1 TGNLV
6 ANQLGNQLLS
16 QQISSSTDSTQT
28 ASGQMPGGGG
38 GMGGGM
44 FGHSSANVD
53 VIDSLNVAVS
63 MNDMLVLGGIG
74 IFIAIIATLLPSISV
89 LRLHPKTI
97 LTKQE

>member
-1 TGNLV
+1 
-6 ANQLGNQLLS
+6 
-16 QQISSSTDSTQT
+16 
-28 ASGQMPGGGG
+28 MPSGGG

-44 FGHSSANVD
+44 FGHNSANVD

-74 IFIAIIATLLPSISV
+74 IIIAIIATLLPSISV